1 MGLTI
6 VEMET
11 LMQNLMAQ
19 GPRLAMV
26 GGAGIA
32 LYAAARYGDDMVPW
46 FNVEGGQRGVM
57 YNRIS
62 GVSDH
67 VYTEGMHPRWPWF
80 ERPTV
85 VNVRTREYNVKS
97 ISGSRD
103 LQMINMNVR
112 VLCKPVQSQMPWILK
127 NLGEDYREK
136 VLPSLVHETCKEK
149 VASANATEL
158 ITQREQISSNIRRV
172 LEERA
177 LEYKLIVED
186 VSITHLQFSDTY
198 AHAVEMKQ
206 VAQQEAERSKYLLE
220 KAHQEKKSIV
230 IKAQGEAESAKMIG
244 DAMRSSPGYVQLRR
258 IEAARDIAS
267 TVSRGAN
274 HIFLSADTL
283 LLNLGTHAESVSG
296 GADSGGNTKKK

>member
-6 VEMET
+6 VEMEP

-274 HIFLSADTL
+274 HI
-283 LLNLGTHAESVSG
+283 
-296 GADSGGNTKKK
+296 